1 MPSSDNQGFPINF
14 ASFRQPILNIR
25 KDRVHSEASHDS
37 TIQNLESFQKRVSA
51 QFHILSAVDPD
62 EFLSVSWIR
71 KLLDAFASCQENFR
85 LILGNNKSQLSKPP
99 ADRLACEFFD
109 RAIKALDICNAT
121 RDGIERIRLWQKHLE
136 IIVSALDSE
145 QRTIGEGQFRRA
157 RKSLMELALLMLD
170 EKDTGSMFSYRNRS
184 FAHKGKDHSCRS
196 SGHSRSQ
203 SWSVSPSWSA
213 SKQIQSIANN
223 LVPPRANEIAATN
236 GLAVLVFTMSF
247 VLLFVLW
254 ALVAAIPCQDRTV
267 PINFAIPRNF
277 AWSAPLLSLHGR
289 ILEESKKRD
298 RRNSSGLLKEI
309 YQIEKSVHQLT
320 DLVDSTRFPL
330 TGEHKEVM
338 RVSVHELSLVCEV
351 CKTGLDP
358 LERHLKEVF
367 RKVMSVR
374 TEGLEFLGKATER

>member
-1 MPSSDNQGFPINF
+1 MPSSDKRGFPITF
-14 ASFRQPILNIR
+14 SSFRRPILGIR
-25 KDRVHSEASHDS
+25 TDQIHSETSHDS
-37 TIQNLESFQKRVSA
+37 TIQNLESFQKQVSA
-51 QFHILSAVDPD
+51 LFHNLSVVEPD
-62 EFLSVSWIR
+62 EFLSISWIR
-71 KLLDAFASCQENFR
+71 KLLDAFTSCQEDFR
-85 LILGNNKSQLSKPP
+85 LILDNNKSQLSKPP

-109 RAIKALDICNAT
+109 RAIKALDICNAA
-121 RDGIERIRLWQKHLE
+121 RDGIEKIRLWQKHLE

-145 QRTIGEGQFRRA
+145 QRTTGEGQFRRA

-170 EKDTGSMFSYRNRS
+170 EKDTGSMFSYRNQS
-184 FAHKGKDHSCRS
+184 FAQKGKDHSIRP
-196 SGHSRSQ
+196 SGHARSQ

-236 GLAVLVFTMSF
+236 GLAVLVFTMGF
-247 VLLFVLW
+247 ILLFVLW

-277 AWSAPLLSLHGR
+277 SWSTPLSSLHGR

-309 YQIEKSVHQLT
+309 YQIEKSIHQLT
-320 DLVDSTRFPL
+320 DLVDSAQFPL
-330 TGEHKEVM
+330 TGEQKEVM
-338 RVSVHELSLVCEV
+338 RVSVRELSLVCEV

-367 RKVMSVR
+367 RKVMSCR